1 MGYSGVLEKA
11 ISKAIDRGWKQPWI
25 YIHENVKDKKAEFM
39 HRIFVDYDVVCYDED
54 QTISF
59 EEIVF
64 RHDFAK
70 ALWGND
76 PQRLMDQYE
85 PLEESGQIMLDNW
98 EYHLQQMVISEDP
111 IMYLGENI

>member
-1 MGYSGVLEKA
+1 MGHSGVLEKA
-11 ISKAIDRGWKQPWI
+11 ISKAIDGGWKQPWI
-25 YIHENVKDKKAEFM
+25 YIHGNVKDKKAEFM
-39 HRIFVDYDVVCYDED
+39 DRIFVDYDVVCYDGD

-70 ALWGND
+70 ALWGEE
-76 PQRLMDQYE
+76 LKKW
-85 PLEESGQIMLDNW
+85 PLYKITNW
-98 EYHLQQMVISEDP
+98 EFHLQQMVISEDP